1 MDIELQTLIEQDID
15 LGIKNN
21 FFYQIESQ
29 QKNNQDMSYQF
40 NSDFIK
46 MKNSFQSQFEESQKV
61 NLIKIEENLPQ
72 FMTN

>member
-21 FFYQIESQ
+21 FFYEIESQ

-61 NLIKIEENLPQ
+61 NLNKIEENLPQ